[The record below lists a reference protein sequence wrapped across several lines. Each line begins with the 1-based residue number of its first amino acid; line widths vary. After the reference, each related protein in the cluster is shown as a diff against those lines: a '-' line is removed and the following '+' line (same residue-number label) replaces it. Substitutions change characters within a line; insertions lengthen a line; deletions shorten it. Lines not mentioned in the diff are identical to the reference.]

1 MKLFGR
7 NKNTVPAVTDEI
19 PEKIH
24 KRLHIVY
31 FFFKCV
37 LAATVFLIF
46 WGRLCSFFLG
56 VPESSSKDSPFLRHE
71 YCGTFFVEINRDNS
85 FASEEAYEE
94 YLEEINSSEEVQQHS
109 LSDAMITT
117 GVGILILTALYVLH
131 RKKKLPRVLDNRYVK
146 VLISGVAVYIM
157 TGSLNSAASIMLI
170 ACLFLALRNGD
181 KKTLFSN
188 QGSDYFL
195 ISGLLWLCGNIVR
208 EVGIYKET
216 PSYGDG
222 MTGVFS
228 RPEYYC
234 QLYRFTII
242 PVLLICGGLMLRR
255 HELALRKA
263 DISVNTKLLKAA
275 GGTIL
280 AGAGAFI
287 AYRLGVRIYE
297 LARVMSGEEYSVML
311 PFTVMDDPHSRLIEL
326 PFDMAN
332 TPEDYRN
339 TILFRFVKDFPM
351 FIVSAVAVVYFVK
364 VLINISK
371 GGINTRTNRKY
382 INTACIVLVAGS
394 LWFNLMGLG
403 ELGYFNNGF
412 HGIYGEVTYTYALR
426 AVTDTAFYALILW
439 FFKNYLQAV
448 PEKSGTE

>member
-1 MKLFGR
+1 MKLFVK
-7 NKNTVPAVTDEI
+7 KNTEPPVTDEI

-31 FFFKCV
+31 FILKCV
-37 LAATVFLIF
+37 LCAMIFLLFWGKICVFLF
-46 WGRLCSFFLG
+46 G
-56 VPESSSKDSPFLRHE
+56 VPESGSEDSPFLRHE
-71 YCGTFFVEINRDNS
+71 YCGTFFVEINRENS

-94 YLEEINSSEEVQQHS
+94 YLEEMNSSEDVQQHS

-117 GVGILILTALYVLH
+117 GAGLLILTAVYVLH
-131 RKKKLPRVLDNRYVK
+131 KKKKLPKFLDNRYVIAL
-146 VLISGVAVYIM
+146 VSGAAFFIM
-157 TGSLNSAASIMLI
+157 TGSIMIAASVLLT

-181 KKTLFSN
+181 KKSLFCN

-195 ISGLLWLCGNIVR
+195 ISGLLWLVCNIVR
-208 EVGIYKET
+208 EVGIYKGI

-222 MTGVFS
+222 MIGVFS

-242 PVLLICGGLMLRR
+242 PVVLICGGLMLRR
-255 HELALRKA
+255 HELDLKKA
-263 DISVNTKLLKAA
+263 DTAVNTKLLKAV
-275 GGTIL
+275 GGSIL

-287 AYRLGVRIYE
+287 VYRLGIRIYE
-297 LARVMSGEEYSVML
+297 LTRVMSGDVYSVKL

-351 FIVSAVAVVYFVK
+351 FLVSAAAVIFFVK
-364 VLINISK
+364 ALLNISK
-371 GGINTRTNRKY
+371 GEINTALNRKY
-382 INTACIVLVAGS
+382 INIACLILVAGS
-394 LWFNLMGLG
+394 LWFNLMGIG
-403 ELGYFNNGF
+403 ELGFFNNGF

-439 FFKNYLQAV
+439 FFKNYMQAV
-448 PEKSGTE
+448 PEKTKA

>member
-1 MKLFGR
+1 MKLFR
-7 NKNTVPAVTDEI
+7 KKNTVPSVTDEI
-19 PEKIH
+19 PERIY

-37 LAATVFLIF
+37 LAAIVFVIF
-46 WGRLCSFFLG
+46 WGRLCTFFLG
-56 VPESSSKDSPFLRHE
+56 VPESGSEDSPFLRHE

-85 FASEEAYEE
+85 FASDEAYEE
-94 YLEEINSSEEVQQHS
+94 YLEKVNSTEEVQQHS

-117 GVGILILTALYVLH
+117 GIGILILTALYVLH
-131 RKKKLPRVLDNRYVK
+131 KKKKLPKVMDNRYVI

-181 KKTLFSN
+181 KKTLFCN

-195 ISGLLWLCGNIVR
+195 ISGLLWFCGNIVR
-208 EVGIYKET
+208 EAEIYKEI

-222 MTGVFS
+222 MVGVFS

-255 HELALRKA
+255 HELDLRKA
-263 DISVNTKLLKAA
+263 DTSVNTKLLKAA

-280 AGAGAFI
+280 AGSGAFI
-287 AYRLGVRIYE
+287 VYRLGVRIYE
-297 LARVMSGEEYSVML
+297 LARVMSGEEYSVKL

-339 TILFRFVKDFPM
+339 TILFRFIKDFPM
-351 FIVSAVAVVYFVK
+351 FIVSAVAVVFFVK
-364 VLINISK
+364 VLVNVSK
-371 GGINTRTNRKY
+371 GEINTRKNRKY
-382 INTACIVLVAGS
+382 INTACIVLVAGAI
-394 LWFNLMGLG
+394 WFNLMGIG

-412 HGIYGEVTYTYALR
+412 HGIYGEVTFTYALR

-448 PEKSGTE
+448 PEKTKA